1 MVGFLFNVSL
11 TQGEINVPYY
21 DNCGIFDDNPDN
33 DCIQDCFGVWG
44 GNAIFDECGICGGNG
59 PKINMDCSGN
69 CLIEEDCFGI
79 CGGKAKLDDCGKCD
93 EDETNDCLKAYFD
106 KCGNF
111 DNDPLNDCVEDCA
124 GIWGGAVKLDGCGIC
139 GGDNSTCAD
148 CAGVPYGNAYY
159 DNCDVCDNNIEND
172 CIQDCKG
179 VWGGNLVVDD
189 CGICGGDNSTCADC
203 AGVPYGNAYYDNCG
217 ICDDDDSND
226 CVQDCSGEWGGDL
239 VVDECGICGGVGI
252 LPEYCNCEE
261 DVFDC
266 AGQCGGSTTDCNIDE
281 DEFIDTVSIDVVQ
294 SNKLD
299 QSIYINRTISYYNF
313 FPNMINPFYEEVE
326 NLPLVS
332 SYRPKIYH
340 GLNAT
345 KELKKIKKKT
355 ILGYDGKTF
364 ITSYKY
370 EDNDILIPS
379 VATVDYYKSQKIKNN
394 NYNQIRQ
401 SSISHFKQSNK
412 KNGKS
417 KKLTL
422 INRDLGFTNV
432 AINLSGQIEIK
443 GELEFL
449 DSEGSTLSNQD
460 NESWN
465 LDIEQKQ
472 KFDLEG
478 KVGDR
483 LTVSANQNSDSSF
496 DFENSLL
503 LEYKGYDNEIIN
515 SIQAGNIGVSL
526 SEGSLFSVG
535 MGKRAGMF
543 GVKMLSKLGPLEIN
557 TIIGREKVQKES
569 GSLGQQSDGLDR
581 YDYSFKKDKYFF
593 IDKIFKG
600 NFYPLNQDKI
610 HTADPQYVIDEFRL
624 YKRAQT
630 NEIQTDM
637 YEGIAFID
645 PLNTDIGTP
654 EENIWIELE
663 DHHFGNDYYIDK
675 HLGYVRLNSLSS
687 SDLIAVHYT
696 IGEYVNGQIVE
707 SSDPFNTGTEYNV
720 QDRCLLDNDLCD
732 ENTLFG
738 CSSEEASSLSV
749 CDEENSDNCCSYIE
763 LNDNPGFSAAPLL
776 LKIIKTEGQQQ
787 PPSPDNPNGN
797 PTWELM
803 MKNIYDIG
811 LSNFNPGTDVVPEIE
826 IVHIGG
832 QLGTETSSPNGNTFL
847 RIFGMDSFDSQGNIS
862 TSGDGKIDSRFINPW
877 GELMIPFDMPF
888 AYDSEGVLGNSHED
902 LSDIFDG
909 ELENLNTEVI
919 LRTRKISGDIVEFT
933 TYTYQNGPAMY
944 YSSNETT
951 KASEKE
957 FVVRVKNIN
966 QNTTINLGFMIIEG
980 SETLTYGSQTL
991 IKGVD
996 YSIDYFTGTLTL
1008 ISDKAK
1014 NNYDS
1019 IRISYDRNEI
1029 VSFDQK
1035 LIIGNSFKYKFFN
1048 ESSLFGGAY
1057 FYKQSIPDNKVEI
1070 GYEPMENFIWHLGG
1084 KYSKDLLNLNN
1095 LVNNNSNL
1103 NLTKSSKVTFASEF
1117 AQIFPNPNP
1126 IGIAYIDDFESSKRY
1141 STLPISHASWKISS
1155 PPFIHSNEQCLENEN
1170 EMDCEAMNGC
1180 EVVYNSLYE
1189 FQSCKSEEL
1198 IKYNT
1203 FSREKIYWYN
1213 PWNDIPT
1220 EYIWP
1225 ERDVG
1230 DYSKEKTLWIEIP
1243 EEKTGGNY
1251 NNENYANWVG
1261 NECYDSDN
1269 NLLSFI
1275 SNEDDCSNYSK
1286 RWWNGITTS
1295 LYASD
1300 QNQSNNKYLDM
1311 WINTDGLIGG
1321 ESHYLGSPENPVLVN
1336 RNNLKLHIDI
1346 GVISEDTNDNGSLD
1360 TEDLKSDAIGYG
1372 DGLLDIGEDVGID
1385 SCIDDYEDGWGG
1397 CLCFNFDHGD
1407 NNNNAYNRCISGA
1420 IDSGQVIDGNTVY
1433 STYMMIKNSGVN
1445 SDDIINLNILDE
1457 SDPNGDNFSY
1467 SNGSTDFSNYNGK
1480 EGNGSLVENKYP
1492 DSEDLNRDQFID
1504 NINSYFT
1511 YTVELDQIN
1520 SDIVESEL
1528 ETNWKLYRIPLNEFK
1543 AVNET
1548 SGYNADWTTVKNVRL
1563 WIEGIYDNNN
1573 TYGLIGI
1580 ASMEIVGNEWEEL
1593 GIVDNSNLGQAGY
1606 LESDYTPNENISIQ
1620 LINNQDNTDV
1630 YDSPPGVS
1638 GHNQNS
1644 GGGIPGNEFFID
1656 KEQSLVL
1663 DFNDTGSSS
1672 SGISSNQSAFIKK
1685 SVNYSTELD
1694 NEKQNS
1700 FFIYKNMEMFFNGQE
1715 SNNGNNWFDCG
1726 SIENE
1731 ECSNVDLTFRFGK
1744 DDDYYEIVKSFEDN
1758 RILDVKDPN
1767 RWQNMKIDLDELT
1780 RFKLNRENLE
1790 SYQDNGIDGCIDL
1803 YETGNIDNGLD
1814 SDLCL
1819 NEDLILAG
1827 ITTEKICNQDFE
1839 LTHEEY
1845 CNELNNYCLEF
1856 INQEICNSDI
1866 WDNFNNYQSNI
1877 DDPNGDNFYEP
1888 GIECCELND
1897 VECNPDLDLSSE
1909 YPSFN
1914 CPDEINGEHI
1924 NTEGNNQYDCVNL
1937 NGEYCSTDDE
1947 IIFSETV
1954 VDDWD
1959 SDNLYTPNA
1968 FYDDLDQVWIWEDF
1982 CENNLFDNEED
1993 CGQQNWN
2000 SIDLTSV
2007 CEDCDALRVKGEPAI
2022 NKIEYIMV
2030 GVTNN
2035 SDGNIYGSV
2044 WINELRMTEVK
2055 KETGTAFTSSLTF
2068 NLGEIFD
2075 VDLSYKQ
2082 EEANFHRL
2090 EQRLGSG
2097 DHSVNYSVH
2106 VGFSPHE
2113 LFSENYFQM
2122 PITLKYST
2130 GTYSPLYKP
2139 GSDIILGSIDST
2151 PDYLKKKNDS
2161 VTLSTSIKTMLSDY
2175 YKDNLF
2181 YEYLLDNTK
2190 VSYTYKWD
2198 QTSNTT
2204 ILNKENVYKK
2214 MTFDYNLKFDK
2225 DNIWSPFENIFSGES
2240 WKYDEDSSLIKF
2252 LKELNFYYTP
2262 QDISFNAN
2270 IVNQD
2275 NYSINRLL
2283 YGGTV
2288 IDEENLDLH
2297 RNFQTNIKLH
2307 DTFSFRYIVDMKNN
2321 LNDYLMNNRSLQI
2334 SEFFDLSFSPGLKKS
2349 YKEQFSFTYT
2359 PAFLDWL
2366 GPRFTYVPNYN
2377 WTRDAITGDNPTAD
2391 ISSDN
2396 KFTASF
2402 TFSFQQFVE
2411 QFYEAE
2417 QKSNSRSRSSR
2428 NRRSSS
2434 SRNKSSSTSDK
2445 LFVIDQP
2452 HFKTVLKF
2460 LHDIGQRFSSININ
2474 YSYNRQNVFNNISS
2488 EINPDYSFKLGFS
2501 DIPSND
2507 ILNNSYE
2514 GVIVSTSNVFNQE
2527 LKFNT
2532 SVQLTN
2538 NLTLSN
2544 MEYRISLSAN
2554 QQSDSG
2560 YNETYSQSFFP
2571 LGSSGKSGVPIF
2583 GWSVNLR
2590 GLEKYSLINRWFKT
2604 FSVSHTYHGEKNEIS
2619 KEYVIQ
2625 KVDFKRN
2632 FTPLIRFD
2640 MTTKNTPLDIDL
2652 TFNNTLNII
2661 NGQEG
2666 DIERQTTDQVSLT
2679 FRYRQKTGF
2688 RVPVFFLRDFQV
2700 ENEIDLS
2707 LKLGYDNSETLFSEF
2722 DQSVDKFEVIAFS
2735 KSYNLQPKITYNFSK
2750 FVEGDLWFNY
2760 IVNDNHT
2767 SGRKKETDIGFQV
2780 RVYFESFD

>member
-1 MVGFLFNVSL
+1 ML
-11 TQGEINVPYY
+11 
-21 DNCGIFDDNPDN
+21 
-33 DCIQDCFGVWG
+33 
-44 GNAIFDECGICGGNG
+44 
-59 PKINMDCSGN
+59 
-69 CLIEEDCFGI
+69 
-79 CGGKAKLDDCGKCD
+79 
-93 EDETNDCLKAYFD
+93 
-106 KCGNF
+106 
-111 DNDPLNDCVEDCA
+111 
-124 GIWGGAVKLDGCGIC
+124 
-139 GGDNSTCAD
+139 
-148 CAGVPYGNAYY
+148 
-159 DNCDVCDNNIEND
+159 
-172 CIQDCKG
+172 
-179 VWGGNLVVDD
+179 
-189 CGICGGDNSTCADC
+189 
-203 AGVPYGNAYYDNCG
+203 
-217 ICDDDDSND
+217 
-226 CVQDCSGEWGGDL
+226 
-239 VVDECGICGGVGI
+239 
-252 LPEYCNCEE
+252 
-261 DVFDC
+261 
-266 AGQCGGSTTDCNIDE
+266 
-281 DEFIDTVSIDVVQ
+281 
-294 SNKLD
+294 
-299 QSIYINRTISYYNF
+299 
-313 FPNMINPFYEEVE
+313 NPFYEEIE

-332 SYRPKIYH
+332 SYSPRSYH
-340 GLNAT
+340 ALNTT
-345 KELKKIKKKT
+345 KELKKLKKKT

-370 EDNDILIPS
+370 GDNDVLIPS
-379 VATVDYYKSQKIKNN
+379 VSTVDYYKSEKIKINSM
-394 NYNQIRQ
+394 NQIRQ
-401 SSISHFKQSNK
+401 SAVSSFKQSKNNK
-412 KNGKS
+412 GKS

-422 INRDLGFTNV
+422 VNRDLGFTNV

-449 DSEGSTLSNQD
+449 DSEGSTLSNQE

-483 LTVSANQNSDSSF
+483 LTVSANQNSESSF

-515 SIQAGNIGVSL
+515 TIQAGNIGVSL

-569 GSLGQQSDGLDR
+569 GTLGQQADGLDR

-593 IDKIFKG
+593 IDKIFKA
-600 NFYPLNQDKI
+600 NFYPLNQDNI
-610 HTADPQYVIDEFRL
+610 HTADPQYVIDEFKL

-637 YEGIAFID
+637 YEGIAYIN
-645 PLNTDIGTP
+645 PLNIDLGTP

-663 DHHFGNDYYIDK
+663 DHHFGNDYYVDK

-696 IGEYVNGQIVE
+696 IGEYINGQIVE
-707 SSDPFNTGTEYNV
+707 SSDPFDTGTQYNV
-720 QDRCLLDNDLCD
+720 QDRCLLDSDDCD
-732 ENTLFG
+732 VDTMFG
-738 CSSEEASSLSV
+738 CTNEEASNLLV
-749 CDEENSDNCCSYIE
+749 CSDENVDNCCSYIE
-763 LNDNPGFSAAPLL
+763 LNDIPGFSADPLI

-811 LSNFNPGTDVVPEIE
+811 LSNFNQGTDEVPEID
-826 IVHIGG
+826 IIHIGG

-847 RIFGMDSFDSQGNIS
+847 KIFGMDNFDSQGNIS
-862 TSGDGKIDSRFINPW
+862 VSGDGKIDNRFINPW

-888 AYDSEGVLGNSHED
+888 SYDPDGLLGNPHED
-902 LSDIFDG
+902 LSDIFDSDLVNIN
-909 ELENLNTEVI
+909 EEI
-919 LRTRKISGDIVEFT
+919 ISRIRKTSGDIAEFT
-933 TYTYQNGPAMY
+933 IHTYQNGPAMY

-957 FVVRVKNIN
+957 FVIRVKNIN

-1014 NNYDS
+1014 NNYDT

-1035 LIIGNSFKYKFFN
+1035 LIIGNSFKYKFFD

-1095 LVNNNSNL
+1095 SINNSTDL
-1103 NLTKSSKVTFASEF
+1103 NLSKSSKVTFASEF
-1117 AQIFPNPNP
+1117 AQIYPNPNP

-1141 STLPISHASWKISS
+1141 STMPISHSSWKVSS
-1155 PPFIHSNEQCLENEN
+1155 PPFVQSNEDCIDQDNEI
-1170 EMDCEAMNGC
+1170 DCMSMLGC
-1180 EVVYNSLYE
+1180 EVIYNSFYE
-1189 FQSCKSEEL
+1189 FQSCESENL
-1198 IKYNT
+1198 LKYGT
-1203 FSREKIYWYN
+1203 YSREKIYWYN

-1230 DYSKEKTLWIEIP
+1230 DYSKEKTLWLEIP
-1243 EEKTGGNY
+1243 AEKTGGNY
-1251 NNENYANWVG
+1251 ENEKITQWIG
-1261 NECYDSDN
+1261 DECYDSDN
-1269 NLLSFI
+1269 NLLEYI
-1275 SNEDDCSNYSK
+1275 VNEEDCLHHYR

-1311 WINTDGLIGG
+1311 WLNIDGLTGG
-1321 ESHYLGSPENPVLVN
+1321 ESHYLGSPENPVLIN
-1336 RNNLKLHIDI
+1336 KNNLKLHIDI

-1372 DGLLDIGEDVGID
+1372 DGLLDLGEDKGID

-1397 CLCFNFDHGD
+1397 CLCLDFDHGE
-1407 NNNNAYNRCISGA
+1407 NNNNTYNRCINGV
-1420 IDSGQVIDGNTVY
+1420 IDSGEIINGNTVY
-1433 STYMMIKNSGVN
+1433 STYQQIKSSGIY
-1445 SDDIINLNILDE
+1445 DDNIINENVVDE
-1457 SDPNGDNFSY
+1457 NDPNGDNFSY
-1467 SNGSTDFSNYNGK
+1467 SNGSADFSNYNGK
-1480 EGNGSLVENKYP
+1480 EGNGGLVENKYP
-1492 DSEDLNRDQFID
+1492 DSEDLNGDQFID

-1511 YTVELDQIN
+1511 YAIELDQNNMDIIE
-1520 SDIVESEL
+1520 SDL
-1528 ETNWKLYRIPLNEFK
+1528 DTNWKLFRIPLNDFK
-1543 AVNET
+1543 AVNQT

-1563 WIEGIYDNNN
+1563 WIEGIYNEND
-1573 TYGLIGI
+1573 TSGLIGI
-1580 ASMEIVGNEWEEL
+1580 ASIEIVGNEWEEL
-1593 GIVDNSNLGQAGY
+1593 GVVDNSMLGQSGY

-1620 LINNQDNTDV
+1620 LINNQDNTDI

-1663 DFNDTGSSS
+1663 DFNNNGSSN
-1672 SGISSNQSAFIKK
+1672 SGIKSDETAFIKK

-1694 NEKQNS
+1694 NEKRNS

-1715 SNNGNNWFDCG
+1715 SNNGDNWFDCDN
-1726 SIENE
+1726 SIDEN
-1731 ECSNVDLTFRFGK
+1731 CSNVSLSFRFGK
-1744 DDDYYEIVKSFEDN
+1744 DDDYYEIKKSFNDN
-1758 RILDVKDPN
+1758 RLLDIKDEG
-1767 RWQNMKIDLDELT
+1767 RWQNLKIDLDELT
-1780 RFKLNRENLE
+1780 RYKLNRENLE
-1790 SYQDNGIDGCIDL
+1790 SYEDNGVDGCSDL
-1803 YETGNIDNGLD
+1803 YETGNISDGLD
-1814 SDLCL
+1814 SSLCL
-1819 NEDLILAG
+1819 DEEFIIAG
-1827 ITTEKICNQDFE
+1827 ITTPKICNQDFSITE
-1839 LTHEEY
+1839 QNL
-1845 CNELNNYCLEF
+1845 CNEFNNNCFDL
-1856 INQEICNSDI
+1856 INQDICIVDI
-1866 WDNFNNYQSNI
+1866 WDNFNNYNPYI
-1877 DDPNGDNFYEP
+1877 DDPNGDNYYEP
-1888 GIECCELND
+1888 GIECCLVSD
-1897 VECNPDLDLSSE
+1897 VTCSPDVDTTSGLPTF
-1909 YPSFN
+1909 Y
-1914 CPDEINGEHI
+1914 CPNSIDGDYI
-1924 NTEGNNQYDCVNL
+1924 NTQGNNEYDCINAD
-1937 NGEYCSTDDE
+1937 GEICSLDD
-1947 IIFSETV
+1947 ITIYSETV

-1959 SDNLYTPNA
+1959 GDSLYTPNA
-1968 FYDDLDQVWIWEDF
+1968 YYNELDQLWTWEEYCDNDIF
-1982 CENNLFDNEED
+1982 ENEQD
-1993 CGQQNWN
+1993 CGSGNWN
-2000 SIDLTSV
+2000 SIDLDSV
-2007 CEDCDALRVKGEPAI
+2007 CEDCNGLIVKGEPAI
-2022 NKIEYIMV
+2022 NKMEYIMV
-2030 GVTNN
+2030 GITNN
-2035 SDGNIYGSV
+2035 SAGNIYGSV

-2075 VDLSYKQ
+2075 IDLSYKQ
-2082 EEANFHRL
+2082 EQANFHRL

-2106 VGFSPHE
+2106 FGFSPHE

-2122 PITLKYST
+2122 PINLKYSK
-2130 GTYSPLYKP
+2130 GIYSPLYKP

-2151 PDYLKKKNDS
+2151 PDYLQKKNDS
-2161 VTLSTSIKTMLSDY
+2161 ITLSTSIKTMLSDF
-2175 YKDNLF
+2175 YKNNLF

-2190 VSYTYKWD
+2190 ISYTYKWD
-2198 QTSNTT
+2198 QSSNTT
-2204 ILNKENVYKK
+2204 ILNKENIYQK

-2225 DNIWSPFENIFSGES
+2225 DNTWFPFKDFFSGED
-2240 WKYDEDSSLIKF
+2240 WKYDEDSYFIKF
-2252 LKELNFYYTP
+2252 LKDLNFYYTP
-2262 QDISFNAN
+2262 QDLSFNAN
-2270 IVNQD
+2270 IVDQD
-2275 NYSINRLL
+2275 NYTINREL
-2283 YGGTV
+2283 YGGTI

-2307 DTFSFRYIVDMKNN
+2307 ETFSFRYTVDMKNN
-2321 LNDYLMNNRSLQI
+2321 LNEYLDNNSSLQI

-2349 YKEQFSFTYT
+2349 FKEQFSFTYT
-2359 PAFLDWL
+2359 PDFLAWF

-2377 WTRDAITGDNPTAD
+2377 WTRDAITGNNSTAD
-2391 ISSDN
+2391 ISSDS

-2402 TFSFQQFVE
+2402 TFSFQQFIE
-2411 QFYEAE
+2411 QFYEVE
-2417 QKSNSRSRSSR
+2417 KKSKSSSRSSR
-2428 NRRSSS
+2428 GRRASSS
-2434 SRNKSSSTSDK
+2434 KNKSSDSSDK
-2445 LFVIDQP
+2445 LFIIDQP
-2452 HFKTVLKF
+2452 HFKTILKF
-2460 LHDIGQRFSSININ
+2460 LHDVGQRFSSININ
-2474 YSYNRQNVFNNISS
+2474 YSYNTQNIFNNISS
-2488 EINPDYSFKLGFS
+2488 DINPDYSFRLGFS
-2501 DIPSND
+2501 DTPSD
-2507 ILNNSYE
+2507 QLLSYSSN

-2527 LKFNT
+2527 LRFST

-2554 QQSDSG
+2554 DQSDSG
-2560 YNETYSQSFFP
+2560 YNETYSQSYFP
-2571 LGSSGKSGVPIF
+2571 LGASGKNGIPIF

-2590 GLEKYSLINRWFKT
+2590 GLEKYNLINRWFKT
-2604 FSVSHTYHGEKNEIS
+2604 FSVSHTYNGEKNEIS
-2619 KEYVIQ
+2619 KENIVQ

-2640 MTTKNTPLDIDL
+2640 MTTKNTPIDVDL

-2666 DIERQTTDQVSLT
+2666 DIERQTTDQVNLT

-2707 LKLGYDNSETLFSEF
+2707 LKIGYDNSETLFSEF
-2722 DQSVDKFEVIAFS
+2722 DQDVDGFEVIAFS
-2735 KSYNLQPKITYNFSK
+2735 RSFNLQPKITYNFSK

-2760 IVNDNHT
+2760 VINDNHT
-2767 SGRKKETDIGFQV
+2767 SGRKKETDVGFQV